1 MELFEDCKD
10 KILIGDLEVSST
22 YNQSWFSPVLS
33 RFSPG
38 SLQVLSSFSSGS
50 LQVLLRFSPGF
61 LQVVSGFSPG
71 SLQVLFRFFSG
82 SLQVLSRFFP
92 IFHQFVSRCSPGSF
106 LFLSCSILFFPILL
120 KTHRRKEMTYII
132 EFFSKCHFHVFLRSA
147 RTHVFAK

>member
-82 SLQVLSRFFP
+82 SLQVLSNFSPICLQVLTRFFP
-92 IFHQFVSRCSPGSF
+92 V
-106 LFLSCSILFFPILL
+106 SILFYSILSYSIENAQAQGNDIHYRIFFQVSFSCVL
-120 KTHRRKEMTYII
+120 ARRNN
-132 EFFSKCHFHVFLRSA
+132 A
-147 RTHVFAK
+147 RFC

>member
-61 LQVVSGFSPG
+61 LQVVSGFSSG
-71 SLQVLFRFFSG
+71 SLQVLFRF
-82 SLQVLSRFFP
+82 LVLSRFFQF
-92 IFHQFVSRCSPGSF
+92 FHPFVSRCSPGSF

-120 KTHRRKEMTYII
+120 KTHRCKEMTYII
-132 EFFSKCHFHVFLRSA
+132 EFFSKCHFHVFLRGA